1 MESQSKYIIT
11 HNKCDFKNCNKFGW
25 WVEFVDFWYT
35 QNLCYQIIHCPYCDD
50 TKITKSGKSSTGT
63 QRYFRQNTECET
75 KTFQLDY
82 QYKACEAGMT
92 EKIVEMDINATGV
105 RDTARVLK
113 INQNTV
119 INTLKKKKT
128 ALFRLIQTVKFQQLM
143 LKLM

>member
-1 MESQSKYIIT
+1 MT
-11 HNKCDFKNCNKFGW
+11 VLNCDS
-25 WVEFVDFWYT
+25 
-35 QNLCYQIIHCPYCDD
+35 

-63 QRYFRQNTECET
+63 QRYFCQNTECKT

-92 EKIVEMDINATGV
+92 EKIVEMAVNASGV

-113 INQNTV
+113 INKNTV

-128 ALFRLIQTVKFQQLM
+128 ALFRSIQTFTFQRLMQL
-143 LKLM
+143 